1 MYPSNE
7 QERNRSSEFFLDN
20 PYLSLD
26 VSGLFQITINRIDID
41 ILRYS
46 AYNKMR
52 SHNNASAFCLQWKRA
67 AIAKGVAND
76 PQGLHEEV
84 TKWTNGRVCGMYIS
98 EKA

>member
-1 MYPSNE
+1 
-7 QERNRSSEFFLDN
+7 
-20 PYLSLD
+20 
-26 VSGLFQITINRIDID
+26 
-41 ILRYS
+41 
-46 AYNKMR
+46 MR

-84 TKWTNGRVCGMYIS
+84 TKWTNGRVFGMYIS